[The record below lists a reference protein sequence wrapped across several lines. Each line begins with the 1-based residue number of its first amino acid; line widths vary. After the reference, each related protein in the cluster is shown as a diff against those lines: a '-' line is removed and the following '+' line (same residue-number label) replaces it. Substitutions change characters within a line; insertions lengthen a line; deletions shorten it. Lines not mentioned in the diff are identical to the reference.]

1 MMKWLRRLLNMD
13 HEIERQRM
21 LYVNKRELPED
32 TFAVVRLSWF
42 SEYGIESIDE
52 IKLIYED
59 QDEEDMI
66 PEFSMIVAQALK
78 GGADVSILTDI
89 EPELLGF
96 FDE

>member
-1 MMKWLRRLLNMD
+1 MD
-13 HEIERQRM
+13 HGIERQRM
-21 LYVNKRELPED
+21 LYVSKRKLPED

-42 SEYGIESIDE
+42 SEYGVESIDE

-59 QDEEDMI
+59 QGEEDMI

-78 GGADVSILTDI
+78 GGADVSILTEI

-96 FDE
+96 FEE

>member
-1 MMKWLRRLLNMD
+1 MD
-13 HEIERQRM
+13 YEIERQRM
-21 LYVNKRELPED
+21 LYVSKRELPED

-42 SEYGIESIDE
+42 SRYGVESIDE

-78 GGADVSILTDI
+78 SGADVSILTDI
-89 EPELLGF
+89 EPELLSF

>member
-1 MMKWLRRLLNMD
+1 MMEWLQRLLEMD

-21 LYVNKRELPED
+21 LYVSKRELPED

>member
-1 MMKWLRRLLNMD
+1 MD
-13 HEIERQRM
+13 REIERQRM
-21 LYVNKRELPED
+21 LYVSKRELPED

-42 SEYGIESIDE
+42 SEYGVESIDE

-66 PEFSMIVAQALK
+66 PEFSTIVAQALK
-78 GGADVSILTDI
+78 SGADVSILTDV

>member
-1 MMKWLRRLLNMD
+1 MD

-21 LYVNKRELPED
+21 LYVSKRELPED

-42 SEYGIESIDE
+42 SEYGIESIYE

-59 QDEEDMI
+59 QEEEDMI

-89 EPELLGF
+89 EPELVGF
-96 FDE
+96 FEE

>member
-1 MMKWLRRLLNMD
+1 MD
-13 HEIERQRM
+13 YGIERQRM
-21 LYVNKRELPED
+21 LYVSKRELPED

-42 SEYGIESIDE
+42 SEHGVESIDE

-78 GGADVSILTDI
+78 SGADVSILTDI
-89 EPELLGF
+89 EPELLSF

>member
-1 MMKWLRRLLNMD
+1 
-13 HEIERQRM
+13 
-21 LYVNKRELPED
+21 
-32 TFAVVRLSWF
+32 LSWF
-42 SEYGIESIDE
+42 SEYGVESIDE

-66 PEFSMIVAQALK
+66 PEFSTIVAQALK
-78 GGADVSILTDI
+78 SGADVSILADV